1 MSWFKKIASDNYF
14 YVINCVS
21 STAED
26 IGYMID
32 HANEVS
38 FEEFLMNVNNEEFE
52 EMEKAFGYPANEHL
66 QRMNDDYTV
75 SFWHSTFRG
84 VDCYYFEHSRIEYV
98 FTLNGQMG
106 EDQDYDELV

>member
-1 MSWFKKIASDNYF
+1 MNWFKKIAGDDYF
-14 YVINCVS
+14 YVINCVG

-32 HANEVS
+32 HSKEIS
-38 FEEFLMNVNNEEFE
+38 FEDFITHVNNEEFR
-52 EMEKAFGYPANEHL
+52 EMEANMGYPANDYLKEL
-66 QRMNDDYTV
+66 KDDYAV

-84 VDCYYFEHSRIEYV
+84 IDAYYFDHSRIEYV